1 MTRQLIIKLHL
12 ILAAFMAPA
21 FILVA
26 ISGGL
31 YLMGQKGKISSEAV
45 SVPAGTLI
53 DFKSDTLEA
62 DVKAFLTAQGENA
75 KFQYIKNRGNVIQT
89 RPTSRTYYQFENKN
103 GVMTAARKKPNFVAA
118 AMELHKG
125 HGPVAFKWYQKFVA
139 LALFFVV
146 LSGFWL
152 GLASK
157 VLRKQSLIV
166 SAAGLVVFLALVF
179 I

>member
-1 MTRQLIIKLHL
+1 VVKRT
-12 ILAAFMAPA
+12 P
-21 FILVA
+21 
-26 ISGGL
+26 
-31 YLMGQKGKISSEAV
+31 
-45 SVPAGTLI
+45 
-53 DFKSDTLEA
+53 DFT
-62 DVKAFLTAQGENA
+62 
-75 KFQYIKNRGNVIQT
+75 
-89 RPTSRTYYQFENKN
+89 
-103 GVMTAARKKPNFVAA
+103 AA

-166 SAAGLVVFLALVF
+166 SAAGLVVFLALIF
-179 I
+179 L